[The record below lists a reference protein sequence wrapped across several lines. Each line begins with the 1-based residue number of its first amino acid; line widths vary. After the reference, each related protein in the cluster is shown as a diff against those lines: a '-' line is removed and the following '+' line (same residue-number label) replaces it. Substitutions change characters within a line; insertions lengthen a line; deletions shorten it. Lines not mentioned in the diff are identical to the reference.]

1 MHNSNAINAVALLLF
16 LCYIKLY
23 NNKKKVLHMQTQQL
37 KTLTV
42 KTNNKVESVHMDT
55 LYVVLNNCFINLNVV
70 EADCT
75 SANYYINSAN
85 IFAQLQMLYVENES
99 NEYVALQSIMD
110 IFANNITYYD
120 ESSLF
125 TQVVKNTA
133 MQKVNLENYVYL
145 SN

>member
-1 MHNSNAINAVALLLF
+1 MQT
-16 LCYIKLY
+16 
-23 NNKKKVLHMQTQQL
+23 QTQQL
-37 KTLTV
+37 KTITV
-42 KTNNKVESVHMDT
+42 KTSNKVESVHMET
-55 LYVVLNNCFINLNVV
+55 LYTVIENCYNNLQVV

-75 SANYYINSAN
+75 SASYFLNSAN

-99 NEYVALQSIMD
+99 NDYVSLQSVMD

-125 TQVVKNTA
+125 TQVVENTVL
-133 MQKVNLENYVYL
+133 QNVVLENYVYL

>member
-1 MHNSNAINAVALLLF
+1 
-16 LCYIKLY
+16 
-23 NNKKKVLHMQTQQL
+23 MQTQQL
-37 KTLTV
+37 KTITV
-42 KTNNKVESVHMDT
+42 QTSNKVESVHMET
-55 LYVVLNNCFINLNVV
+55 LYTVIENCYNNLQVV

-75 SANYYINSAN
+75 SASYFLNSAN

-99 NEYVALQSIMD
+99 NDYVSLQSVMD

-125 TQVVKNTA
+125 TQVVENTVL
-133 MQKVNLENYVYL
+133 QNVVLENYVYL